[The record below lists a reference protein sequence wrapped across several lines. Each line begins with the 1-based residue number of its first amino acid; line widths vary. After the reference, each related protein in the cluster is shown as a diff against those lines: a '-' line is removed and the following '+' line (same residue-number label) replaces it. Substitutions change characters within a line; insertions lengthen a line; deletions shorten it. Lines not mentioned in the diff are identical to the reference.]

1 MTALAVQKTEPNSR
15 PHWGP
20 KTQDA
25 FPVKG
30 AIGLIITLGVMLIV
44 LIGVPQARLWL
55 FISVPV
61 GILVALLLRFVRGR
75 SE

>member
-1 MTALAVQKTEPNSR
+1 M
-15 PHWGP
+15 
-20 KTQDA
+20 
-25 FPVKG
+25 
-30 AIGLIITLGVMLIV
+30 GLIITLGVMLIV

-61 GILVALLLRFVRGR
+61 GVLVALLLHFVRRR

>member
-1 MTALAVQKTEPNSR
+1 MQQQKPNSR
-15 PHWGP
+15 LHWGP

-30 AIGLIITLGVMLIV
+30 AIGLIITFGVMLIV

-55 FISVPV
+55 YISLPFGV
-61 GILVALLLRFVRGR
+61 IVALLLHFVRAR

>member
-1 MTALAVQKTEPNSR
+1 MQEKKSNSR
-15 PHWGP
+15 LHWGP

-61 GILVALLLRFVRGR
+61 GVVVALLLHFVRGR